1 MTHDEAAAIVKRL
14 TYRPGWTIEF
24 YMEPAG
30 SSVLRVGTVEPD
42 AERPGAAPMP
52 VVYTSSIKPADLA
65 RHDLTAFL
73 RWVYGV
79 FHLRVEH
86 ELREWLRLDG
96 HPLIEPHPEKWSRG
110 VLPESEVGSSPPA

>member
-1 MTHDEAAAIVKRL
+1 MTHAEAAAIVKRL
-14 TYRPGWTIEF
+14 TYRPGWTIKF

-42 AERPGAAPMP
+42 AERPGAEPSP
-52 VVYTSSIKPADLA
+52 VVYTSSIEPATLA
-65 RHDLTAFL
+65 LYDLTAFL
-73 RWVYGV
+73 RWVYDV

-96 HPLIEPHPEKWSRG
+96 QPLIEPHPEKFNRG
-110 VLPESEVGSSPPA
+110 VLG